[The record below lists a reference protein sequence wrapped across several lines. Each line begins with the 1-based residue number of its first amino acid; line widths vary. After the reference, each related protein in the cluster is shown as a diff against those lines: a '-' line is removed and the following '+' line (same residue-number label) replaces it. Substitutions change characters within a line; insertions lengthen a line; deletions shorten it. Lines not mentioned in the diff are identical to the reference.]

1 MSKINPYDL
10 PPEEERNVRIVLNN
24 IRWDVPWWLA
34 KGHRASTLLPS
45 TMSIPV
51 DSNLPEEEMISKAID
66 TASDTWGYC
75 ILDCDVAPIDY
86 QSPKAD
92 LSDSTLEYTGDI
104 FANE

>member
-10 PPEEERNVRIVLNN
+10 PSEADRAVRIVLNN
-24 IRWDVPWWLA
+24 IQWDTN
-34 KGHRASTLLPS
+34 GHRATALLPG

-66 TASDTWGYC
+66 TASNTWGYC
-75 ILDCDVAPIDY
+75 ILDCDVDPIDY
-86 QSPKAD
+86 RSPRAD